1 MVFVQQAGVP
11 LPLPVGVVL
20 LIAGYRA
27 ASQPP
32 TTLLL
37 TLLIDETAMVL
48 GASIKYWFGLKG
60 GRPLLAL
67 YGRRLGR
74 AEELLHR
81 GGSKAVALS
90 QLIPGVSVIVPLV
103 AGAVGMPFRRF
114 LPPLVVGTAVY
125 TAGLIAVG
133 FWAGPT
139 ALARLVALG
148 FSVRLIAILALA
160 ATVGALLQALRR
172 RARAYRR
179 VPFVPGPE
187 ENRTEGVRRSEDS
200 RASGP
205 SVRFAEPH
213 QVGPLER
220 ALLAGMVAMFEMG
233 LAVNIAL
240 YVFAAWGLLLPE
252 RALLRFMALVMAQVP
267 GGSEGLLIGLIVVFV
282 AGGLLWSF
290 IYTHIAAPLL
300 PGPPVVRGL
309 LFSLLPFTASM
320 CLLLLAGA
328 GPLGLGLGAGLIP
341 LVGEAFRC
349 AVFGAGLGTAEALVR
364 HDMPRA
370 LLAEGAEATVPDLS
384 VGR

>member
-67 YGRRLGR
+67 YGRRSGPGIPGLGR
-74 AEELLHR
+74 ADELLHR

-114 LPPLVVGTAVY
+114 LPPLVLGTAVY
-125 TAGLIAVG
+125 SAGLIAVG

-172 RARAYRR
+172 RARAHRQ
-179 VPFVPGPE
+179 VPFVP
-187 ENRTEGVRRSEDS
+187 S
-200 RASGP
+200 
-205 SVRFAEPH
+205 PH

-220 ALLAGMVAMFEMG
+220 TLLAGMVAMFEMG

-252 RALLRFMALVMAQVP
+252 RALLRFMALVTAQVP

-290 IYTHIAAPLL
+290 IYTHIAAQLL

-364 HDMPRA
+364 QEMPRA

-384 VGR
+384 VGP